1 MKAEDL
7 RIGDYVKVSSD
18 NCMIPKGAVCEVVA
32 IDSERECED
41 KKGLADLRQI
51 FREKWDFS
59 HGVWCDDIEGI
70 PINNVFLIK
79 NGWNDV
85 AHNID
90 RDKFEWIVWEHL
102 ESCVEVQF
110 YPHTNEYSAFYCGKE
125 LCDIAYVH
133 ELQNI
138 LVSLKENVEIII

>member
-32 IDSERECED
+32 IDSERVCED
-41 KKGLADLRQI
+41 KKGFADLLQI
-51 FREKWDFS
+51 DREKWDFS

-70 PINNVFLIK
+70 PVSSEFLRK
-79 NGWNDV
+79 NGWNDA
-85 AHNID
+85 AHYID
-90 RDKFEWIVWEHL
+90 RDKYEWIIWEHL
-102 ESCVEVQF
+102 ESCVQF
-110 YPHTNEYSAFYCGKE
+110 QFHPHSNEYSGFYCGKE

-138 LVSLKENVEIII
+138 LASIKENIEIII

>member
-1 MKAEDL
+1 MKTEDL
-7 RIGDYVKVSSD
+7 RIGDYVRVSSD

-41 KKGLADLRQI
+41 KKGLADLRQVV
-51 FREKWDFS
+51 REKGEFS

-70 PINNVFLIK
+70 PINSVFLIK

-102 ESCVEVQF
+102 ESCVEIQF
-110 YPHTNEYSAFYCGKE
+110 YPHTSEYSAFYCGKE

-138 LVSLKENVEIII
+138 LASLKENVEIII

>member
-32 IDSERECED
+32 IDSEQECED

-51 FREKWDFS
+51 FREKFDFS

-102 ESCVEVQF
+102 ESGVEIQF

-138 LVSLKENVEIII
+138 LVSIKENIEIII

>member
-59 HGVWCDDIEGI
+59 HGVWCDDT
-70 PINNVFLIK
+70 INSVFLIK

-90 RDKFEWIVWEHL
+90 EDKFEWIVWEHL
-102 ESCVEVQF
+102 ESCVEIQF
-110 YPHTNEYSAFYCGKE
+110 YPHTNEYSAFCCGQE

-138 LVSLKENVEIII
+138 LAALKENVEIII

>member
-32 IDSERECED
+32 IDSERACED
-41 KKGLADLRQI
+41 KKGLADLLQI
-51 FREKWDFS
+51 IREKWDFS

-70 PINNVFLIK
+70 PISSEFLRK

-102 ESCVEVQF
+102 KSGVEIQF
-110 YPHTNEYSAFYCGKE
+110 YPHSNEYSAFYCGNE

-133 ELQNI
+133 ELQNL
-138 LVSLKENVEIII
+138 LVSIKENIEIII

>member
-1 MKAEDL
+1 MKVEDL

-32 IDSERECED
+32 IDSEGACED
-41 KKGLADLRQI
+41 KKGRVCLLQTV
-51 FREKWDFS
+51 REKWEFS
-59 HGVWCDDIEGI
+59 HGAWCDDIEGI
-70 PINNVFLIK
+70 PINSVFLIK

-102 ESCVEVQF
+102 ESCVEIQF
-110 YPHTNEYSAFYCGKE
+110 YPHTNEYSAFYCEKE